1 MIPLEISNITLPQL
15 KDTALVVLA
24 LAGIIVLIGNMIKVI
39 KEWRKPQSDLKAWQK
54 SVDDRLKSDHERL
67 KSMEDGNKVVCR
79 GILALLSHEINGNS
93 IDKLKASQSEMTNY
107 LIDR

>member
-1 MIPLEISNITLPQL
+1 MDSIQNITLPQI
-15 KDTALVVLA
+15 KDFAIVVLA
-24 LAGIIVLIGNMIKVI
+24 LATIIVIVGNVIKTI
-39 KEWRKPQSDLKAWQK
+39 KEWRKPQADLKSWQK